1 MPVNFIRSR
10 LISIGYHPSEVEYS
24 LNIILQH
31 KKPDFLNQTDM
42 NVLIT
47 MLEERIKL
55 ERALALKPRLWEY

>member
-10 LISIGYHPSEVEYS
+10 LISIGYHPSEIEYS
-24 LNIILQH
+24 LSIILQH
-31 KKPDFLNQTDM
+31 KKPDFLNQTDL

-55 ERALALKPRLWEY
+55 ERALALKPRQWEY